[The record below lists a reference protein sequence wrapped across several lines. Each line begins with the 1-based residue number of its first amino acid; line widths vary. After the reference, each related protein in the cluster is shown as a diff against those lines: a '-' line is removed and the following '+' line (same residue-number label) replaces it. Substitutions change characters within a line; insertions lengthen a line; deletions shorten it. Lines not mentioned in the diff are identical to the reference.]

1 MHDYLPGM
9 CSIKR
14 EPTVFSM
21 TYLSQ
26 SSISIFSTQG
36 LTLDTSTFGTLTF
49 VVFDLRI
56 YKQILILVFSS
67 TGKDYRLRP
76 FSNVD

>member
-1 MHDYLPGM
+1 M

-14 EPTVFSM
+14 EPTVFYM

-49 VVFDLRI
+49 VVFDLII

>member
-9 CSIKR
+9 RSIKR
-14 EPTVFSM
+14 EATVFYM

-26 SSISIFSTQG
+26 SSIPIFSTQG

-56 YKQILILVFSS
+56 YKQILVLVFSS